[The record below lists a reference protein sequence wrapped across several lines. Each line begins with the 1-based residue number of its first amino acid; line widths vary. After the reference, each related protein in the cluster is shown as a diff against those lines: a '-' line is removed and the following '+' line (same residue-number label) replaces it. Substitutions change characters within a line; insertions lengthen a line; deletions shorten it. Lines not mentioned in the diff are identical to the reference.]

1 MKKLL
6 PIAIISLVAG
16 LFAGCQSIQITPA
29 QLASATQQGIT
40 VAGQLFLA
48 RNPSYTAEVQAAA
61 DAFMALAASNPAA
74 ITPADINAALA
85 KTSISAKTQADISAG
100 AILALSLFETNFK
113 INLPSLPTN
122 YALFANAVAAGLNA
136 AIPHPAS

>member
-16 LFAGCQSIQITPA
+16 LFSGCQSIQITPA

-61 DAFMALAASNPAA
+61 DAFTALAASNPAA

>member
-61 DAFMALAASNPAA
+61 DAFTALAASNPAA